1 MEEKDSS
8 KGPNDIRVIK
18 MTDRAPLS
26 FDADECP
33 VLAYVD
39 DDSVNDMQPGSRFHA
54 RQSGQADLYFLMVR
68 QHADG
73 QSLIYGQL
81 KAAGVQYEQPAGGE
95 SFHAGYLVQRPF
107 EIVSAIN
114 LVGEDCELPEYLI
127 RDCISKLPPEEIS
140 KNAERS
146 PFSL

>member
-26 FDADECP
+26 FDADEWP
-33 VLAYVD
+33 VLDYAD
-39 DDSVNDMQPGSRFHA
+39 DGSMNDLQPGSRFHA
-54 RQSGQADLYFLMVR
+54 RQRGQPDLYFLMVR

-73 QSLIYGQL
+73 QSLIYDL
-81 KAAGVQYEQPAGGE
+81 LRVASTQYEQPARAE
-95 SFHAGYLVQRPF
+95 SFHAGYLVQKPF
-107 EIVSAIN
+107 EIVTVIN

-127 RDCISKLPPEEIS
+127 RDCISKLASEEFS
-140 KNAERS
+140 KNAERP